1 MQKIHLILRKEEIDE
16 QKMKDNKIAIV
27 LDVLMATS
35 MITAAISFSAKT
47 VIPVLNDSEAREV
60 ALSLPKDSY
69 ELVGEHEGL
78 TIEGFLPPVPLM
90 IKEKMV
96 GKTVVLSTTNGT
108 VAIRRSA
115 AAKKVYIGSLL
126 NGSAVAEYVSKHHS
140 SDTIVLICSGSS
152 GHFSL
157 EDFYGAGYIL
167 RYLLENGFAKEGL
180 SDSAK
185 AALLFYERYSQQ
197 KEGKEILKLSQV
209 GQMLTAYGFEREID
223 YVSQQG
229 IASVVPLF
237 QPEGEIYD
245 ASRGKLSL

>member
-1 MQKIHLILRKEEIDE
+1 MQKIHLLLRKEEIDE
-16 QKMKDNKIAIV
+16 EKMKDNKVAIV

-35 MITAAISFSAKT
+35 MITAAISFSAKM
-47 VIPVLNDSEAREV
+47 VIPVLNDSEAKEV

-69 ELVGEHEGL
+69 ELVGEYEGL

-108 VAIRRSA
+108 VAIRKSA
-115 AAKKVYIGSLL
+115 AAKKVYIASLL
-126 NGSAVAEYVSKHHS
+126 NGSAVAEYVSKHHRG
-140 SDTIVLICSGSS
+140 DTIVLICSGSS
-152 GHFSL
+152 DHFSL

-167 RYLLENGFAKEGL
+167 HHLIGNGFAKEGL
-180 SDSAK
+180 SDAAK
-185 AALLFYERYSQQ
+185 AALLFYERYSHQ
-197 KEGKEILKLSQV
+197 KDGKEILKLSQV

-245 ASRGKLSL
+245 AGRGKLSI

>member
-1 MQKIHLILRKEEIDE
+1 MQKIHLLLRKEEIDE
-16 QKMKDNKIAIV
+16 EKMKDNKVAIV

-35 MITAAISFSAKT
+35 MITAAISFSAKM
-47 VIPVLNDSEAREV
+47 VIPVLNDSEAKEV

-90 IKEKMV
+90 IKEKIV

-108 VAIRRSA
+108 VAIRKSA
-115 AAKKVYIGSLL
+115 TAKKVYIGSLL
-126 NGSAVAEYVSKHHS
+126 NGSAVAEYVSKHHP

-152 GHFSL
+152 GQFSL
-157 EDFYGAGYIL
+157 EDFYGAGHIL
-167 RYLLENGFAKEGL
+167 HHLLQNGFAKEGL

-185 AALLFYERYSQQ
+185 AALLFYERYSHP

-209 GQMLTAYGFEREID
+209 GQMLTTYGFEKEID

-229 IASVVPLF
+229 ITSVVPLF
-237 QPEGEIYD
+237 QSDGEIYD
-245 ASRGKLSL
+245 ASKGRLPI